1 MLHHE
6 WDLLSINTPLIKK
19 LGLSCAAYLTVII
32 YESDAQEISP
42 RITMNDFSK
51 ILGISKSM
59 QTKHRKKLEELGLI
73 KVKRMGLPATLH
85 FCIDI
90 ECASNISKIIEP

>member
-32 YESDAQEISP
+32 HETDAQEVRP
-42 RITMNDFSK
+42 RVTMNDFSK

-59 QTKHRKKLEELGLI
+59 QTKHRKKI
-73 KVKRMGLPATLH
+73 QQ
-85 FCIDI
+85 
-90 ECASNISKIIEP
+90 